1 MQSCSA
7 LFAKRAN
14 FISKQRLLTAVS
26 FNFASLL
33 LQYKFLICLYIGLG
47 NLDAFFGRFSRLFLD
62 YFQVK
67 FILFLDGLVK
77 N

>member
-1 MQSCSA
+1 MYFS
-7 LFAKRAN
+7 FGD
-14 FISKQRLLTAVS
+14 LLEHS
-26 FNFASLL
+26 SL
-33 LQYKFLICLYIGLG
+33 GLG

-67 FILFLDGLVK
+67 FRLFLDGLVK